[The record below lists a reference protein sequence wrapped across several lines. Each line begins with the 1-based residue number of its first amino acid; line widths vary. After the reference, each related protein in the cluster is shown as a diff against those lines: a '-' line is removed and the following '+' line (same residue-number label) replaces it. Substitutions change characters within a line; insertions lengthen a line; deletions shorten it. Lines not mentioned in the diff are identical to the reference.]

1 MKLFSIDE
9 ERLAQAAEGGTPCFV
24 YDLDVARSRFGKLRA
39 ALPARVEL
47 AYAVKANPGLPL
59 LRCFAE
65 LGAGFDCASAGELA
79 LVAEARAGRE
89 AAASAS
95 SPGLSG
101 GRVPGRIVFAG
112 PAKSQGDLK
121 AALAAGARIQVDGVE
136 DLERLDALLTD
147 RTEAH
152 PVNVRV
158 HPQGDIS
165 EANRIIGGAGP
176 SAFGVDEES
185 LDDFINAAVRYP
197 RVRLAGLQVFAA
209 SNERSAQAL
218 LSNHATALRIG
229 RHLQEALGYELD
241 LIDLG
246 GGLGIPYAEDEEE
259 FDLKAL
265 GGGLNEL
272 LADNP
277 WFTGRLFLE
286 PGRWLAG
293 PCGTYLCRVVRLKES
308 RGVAFALLEGGIN
321 HLLRPLLT
329 GQPFPAK
336 ALGKKEAAPKRR
348 YALAGPLCTSL
359 DRLGELELPE
369 LSTGDLVAFGQ
380 AGAYGRTEAMVEFLS
395 REPARELW
403 LSRGGL

>member
-9 ERLAQAAEGGTPCFV
+9 ERLTKAAEGGTPCFV
-24 YDLDVARSRFGKLRA
+24 YDLDIARSRFIALRA
-39 ALPARVEL
+39 ALPPRVEL

-59 LRCFAE
+59 LRSFAE

-79 LVAEARAGRE
+79 LVAEARAGAK
-89 AAASAS
+89 AAAERHGDS
-95 SPGLSG
+95 
-101 GRVPGRIVFAG
+101 VPGRLVFAG
-112 PAKSQGDLK
+112 PAKSLQDLK

-136 DLERLDALLTD
+136 DLERLDALLAH
-147 RTEAH
+147 RTEALS
-152 PVNVRV
+152 VNVRV
-158 HPQGDIS
+158 HPQGGIS

-185 LDDFINAAVRYP
+185 LDEFLTAASRYP

-218 LSNHATALRIG
+218 LSNHAAALRIG
-229 RHLQEALGYELD
+229 RRLQEALGHGLD

-246 GGLGIPYAEDEEE
+246 GGLGIPYAEDEAEL
-259 FDLKAL
+259 DLEAL
-265 GGGLNEL
+265 GSGLADL
-272 LADNP
+272 LADHP

-329 GQPFPAK
+329 GQPFPAM

-369 LSTGDLVAFGQ
+369 LAPGELLAFGQ

>member
-9 ERLAQAAEGGTPCFV
+9 GRLAKAAEGGTPCFV
-24 YDLDVARSRFGKLRA
+24 YELDKARSRFIELRA
-39 ALPARVEL
+39 ALPPRVEL

-59 LRCFAE
+59 LRVFAE

-79 LVAEARAGRE
+79 LVAEARGGAE
-89 AAASAS
+89 VSAERH
-95 SPGLSG
+95 G
-101 GRVPGRIVFAG
+101 GRVPGRLVFAG
-112 PAKSQGDLK
+112 PAKSLGDLK
-121 AALAAGARIQVDGVE
+121 AALAAGARIQVDGLE
-136 DLERLDALLTD
+136 DLERLDALLAD
-147 RTEAH
+147 RTEAL

-158 HPQGDIS
+158 HPQGGVS

-185 LDDFINAAVRYP
+185 LDGFINAAARYP

-218 LSNHATALRIG
+218 LSNHAAALRIG
-229 RHLQEALGYELD
+229 QRLQEALGYELD

-259 FDLKAL
+259 LDLTAL
-265 GGGLNEL
+265 GSGLNEL

-293 PCGTYLCRVVRLKES
+293 PCGIYLCRVVRLKES
-308 RGVAFALLEGGIN
+308 RGVSFALLEGGIN

-329 GQPFPAK
+329 GQPFPAI

-348 YALAGPLCTSL
+348 YSLAGPLCTSL

-369 LSTGDLVAFGQ
+369 LAPGELLAFGQ

-395 REPARELW
+395 REPPRELW

>member
-9 ERLAQAAEGGTPCFV
+9 ERLTKAAEGGTPCFV
-24 YDLDVARSRFGKLRA
+24 YDLALARSRFIALRA
-39 ALPARVEL
+39 ALPPRVEL

-59 LRCFAE
+59 LRSFAE

-79 LVAEARAGRE
+79 LVAVARAG
-89 AAASAS
+89 
-95 SPGLSG
+95 PSG

-112 PAKSQGDLK
+112 PAKSLGDLK

-136 DLERLDALLTD
+136 DLERLDALLAD
-147 RTEAH
+147 RTEAL

-158 HPQGDIS
+158 HPQGGIS

-176 SAFGVDEES
+176 SAFGVDEEG
-185 LDDFINAAVRYP
+185 LDDFVDAAARYP

-218 LSNHATALRIG
+218 LSNHAAALRIG
-229 RHLQEALGYELD
+229 QRLQEALDYELD

-246 GGLGIPYAEDEEE
+246 GGLGIPYAEDEKEL
-259 FDLKAL
+259 DLTAL
-265 GGGLNEL
+265 GSGLNEL

-293 PCGTYLCRVVRLKES
+293 PCGIYLCRVVRLKES
-308 RGVAFALLEGGIN
+308 RGVSFALLEGGIN

-329 GQPFPAK
+329 GQPFPVM
-336 ALGKKEAAPKRR
+336 ALGKREAAPKRR

-369 LSTGDLVAFGQ
+369 LAPGDLLAFGQ

-395 REPARELW
+395 REPPRELW